1 MGTKLCYHDC
11 ATCNMLCKVDD
22 MTPGALKYYTSV
34 DMLKPLCCRELQ
46 LSPLQIAGAGISL
59 VAAVAL
65 YGAMELWR
73 YNSDIMQFP
82 H

>member
-1 MGTKLCYHDC
+1 
-11 ATCNMLCKVDD
+11 
-22 MTPGALKYYTSV
+22 MTPGVSKYHV
-34 DMLKPLCCRELQ
+34 DMLEPLHCRYKEVQ
-46 LSPLQIAGAGISL
+46 LSPLQLAGAGISL

-73 YNSDIMQFP
+73 YNSDMTQFP